1 MSILSP
7 LGVDEFLGVKA
18 TKIMEKLRRLA
29 PEINEN
35 MR

>member
-18 TKIMEKLRRLA
+18 TKIMKKIVRLT
-29 PEINEN
+29 PKINEN
-35 MR
+35 KR

>member
-18 TKIMEKLRRLA
+18 AKIIEKIVCLTSK
-29 PEINEN
+29 INEN